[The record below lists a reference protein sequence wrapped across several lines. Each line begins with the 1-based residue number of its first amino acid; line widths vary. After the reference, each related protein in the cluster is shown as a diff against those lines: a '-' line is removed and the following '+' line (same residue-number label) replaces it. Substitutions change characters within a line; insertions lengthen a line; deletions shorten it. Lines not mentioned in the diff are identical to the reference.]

1 MLVSIKKLCFIDSFN
16 SKLETMEFFF
26 KKIYLVLLIPI
37 LLGSC
42 TAYKKIPYVTDAE
55 LITSEEFA
63 KVAQNY
69 EAKIMPKDVLSIT
82 VNTPTREAAS
92 DFNLPLMPNG
102 SNNVLQTQVTSTMN
116 VASGSLQNYIVDNSG
131 CINFPVIGKIEI
143 GGLTKKEAEKKIY
156 SLIYPRYLKE
166 EPIVNIRFLNYRVAV
181 LGEVARPGLY
191 TSENE
196 QMTLFD
202 ALASAGDLTIYGN
215 RKNVLLVRESADGER
230 NVRRIDLQD
239 KDILLDN
246 DIYYLQQNDKI
257 IVSPNKAKG
266 NNSSFGTF
274 ESLALSGLS
283 ILISVIAIIT
293 R

>member
-1 MLVSIKKLCFIDSFN
+1 M
-16 SKLETMEFFF
+16 
-26 KKIYLVLLIPI
+26 VLLIPI

-42 TAYKKIPYVTDAE
+42 TAYKKISYVTDAE

-63 KVAQNY
+63 EAAKNY

-92 DFNLPLMPNG
+92 DFNLPILPSG
-102 SNNVLQTQVTSTMN
+102 SNNVLQTQISNYSGTA
-116 VASGSLQNYIVDNSG
+116 ASGSLQNYIVDNNG
-131 CINFPVIGKIEI
+131 YINFPVIGKIEI
-143 GGLTKKEAEKKIY
+143 GGLTKKEAEGKIY
-156 SLIYPRYLKE
+156 SLIYPKYLKE
-166 EPIVNIRFLNYRVAV
+166 EPIVNIRFLSYRVAV
-181 LGEVARPGLY
+181 LGEVAKPGLY
-191 TSENE
+191 ISENE

-215 RKNVLLVRESADGER
+215 RKNVLLVRESASGER
-230 NVRRIDLQD
+230 SVRRIDLQD
-239 KDILLDN
+239 KNVLLDN

>member
-1 MLVSIKKLCFIDSFN
+1 MNFLLRKV
-16 SKLETMEFFF
+16 
-26 KKIYLVLLIPI
+26 YLVVLIPI
-37 LLGSC
+37 LLSSC

-55 LITSEEFA
+55 TISTDQFE
-63 KVAQNY
+63 KVAKNY
-69 EAKIMPKDVLSIT
+69 EAKIMPKDILSIT
-82 VNTPTREAAS
+82 VNTPTREAAV
-92 DFNLPLMPNG
+92 DFNLPLVPTG
-102 SNNVLQTQVTSTMN
+102 SNNILQNQITAGGNNST
-116 VASGSLQNYIVDNSG
+116 GTLQNYVIDNNG
-131 CINFPVIGKIEI
+131 FINFPIVGKVEI
-143 GGLTKKEAEKKIY
+143 GGLTKNEAENKIK

-181 LGEVARPGLY
+181 LGEVAKPGIY

-215 RKNVLLVRESADGER
+215 RKDVLLVRENANGER

-239 KDILLDN
+239 KNILLDN

>member
-1 MLVSIKKLCFIDSFN
+1 MKLLLRRIC
-16 SKLETMEFFF
+16 
-26 KKIYLVLLIPI
+26 LVLLIPV

-42 TAYKKIPYVTDAE
+42 TAYKKIPYLTDAE
-55 LITSEEFA
+55 LISTEEFA
-63 KVAQNY
+63 KSAENY

-92 DFNLPLMPNG
+92 DFNLPILPSG
-102 SNNVLQTQVTSTMN
+102 SNNVLQTQITNISTGG
-116 VASGSLQNYIVDNSG
+116 VSGSLQNYIVDNSG
-131 CINFPVIGKIEI
+131 FINFPVIGKIEI

-156 SLIYPRYLKE
+156 SLVYPKYLKE
-166 EPIVNIRFLNYRVAV
+166 EPIVNIRFLNYKVAV

-215 RKNVLLVRESADGER
+215 RKNVLLVRENADGER
-230 NVRRIDLQD
+230 SVRRIDLQD
-239 KDILLDN
+239 KDVLLNN

>member
-1 MLVSIKKLCFIDSFN
+1 MKFLLKRIF
-16 SKLETMEFFF
+16 
-26 KKIYLVLLIPI
+26 LVLFIPL

-42 TAYKKIPYVTDAE
+42 TAYKKIPYLTDVE
-55 LITSEEFA
+55 SISPEEFA
-63 KVAQNY
+63 KAAENY

-82 VNTPTREAAS
+82 VNTPTREAAN
-92 DFNLPLMPNG
+92 DFNLPILPSG
-102 SNNVLQTQVTSTMN
+102 SNNVLQTQVSNYGSVVST
-116 VASGSLQNYIVDNSG
+116 GSLQNYIVDNNG
-131 CINFPVIGKIEI
+131 YITFPVVGKIEI
-143 GGLTKKEAEKKIY
+143 GSLTKKEAEKKIY
-156 SLIYPRYLKE
+156 SLIYPKYLKE
-166 EPIVNIRFLNYRVAV
+166 EPIVNLRFLNYRVAV

-215 RKNVLLVRESADGER
+215 RKNVLLVRENAEGER
-230 NVRRIDLQD
+230 SYRRIDLQD
-239 KDILLDN
+239 KNVLLDN

-283 ILISVIAIIT
+283 ILISVISIIT